1 VLYYL
6 QTDPYTRILQ
16 YYQLER
22 ASRDNLLYRYSV
34 RPIWLIGKYAHFVLI
49 ANWAVVNENIVIYR
63 ELPTVAYLV
72 QGSVEGDAT
81 VHYSVLLAS

>member
-1 VLYYL
+1 M
-6 QTDPYTRILQ
+6 
-16 YYQLER
+16 
-22 ASRDNLLYRYSV
+22 
-34 RPIWLIGKYAHFVLI
+34 PIFVLI
-49 ANWAVVNENIVIYR
+49 ANWAVVNENIVIHR